1 MGKLAITG
9 GKPLRKKRFDPWP
22 IFTDKEKKALKDVLE
37 NHDWGGQP
45 FPGKHSDAF
54 AKKFDEAF
62 DNGDAA
68 ALASLFTDDAVFVT
82 PGGMMYGREAIEK
95 YWVETFQ
102 QGHFSNHLNKADQ
115 YSPHLIGTTGNEV
128 WRTGEWSFTVQGK
141 SGDPIKLKGYWSA
154 INVREGDTWKI
165 QMLTFN
171 VSPPPAATPSATTS
185 PNNQ

>member
-1 MGKLAITG
+1 MKIRLALALVGLAIGFAVPAFAQQKDTV
-9 GKPLRKKRFDPWP
+9 DPQT
-22 IFTDKEKKALKDVLE
+22 IE
-37 NHDWGGQP
+37 QI
-45 FPGKHSDAF
+45 DAF

-82 PGGMMYGREAIEK
+82 PGGIRYGRAAIEK
-95 YWVETFQ
+95 HWVETFQ

-141 SGDPIKLKGYWSA
+141 SGDPINLKGFWSA
-154 INVREGDTWKI
+154 INVREGDTWKTRL
-165 QMLTFN
+165 LTFN
-171 VSPPPAATPSATTS
+171 VTPPPTSAATK
-185 PNNQ
+185 